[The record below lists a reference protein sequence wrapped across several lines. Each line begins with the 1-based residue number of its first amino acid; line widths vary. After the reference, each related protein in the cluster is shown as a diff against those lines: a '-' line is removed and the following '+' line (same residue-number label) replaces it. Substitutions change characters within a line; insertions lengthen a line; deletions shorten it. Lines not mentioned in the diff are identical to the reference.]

1 MYLGNGTMV
10 QAPHTGAR
18 VQVVATS
25 LSAYRSEYAGARSY
39 YAP

>member
-10 QAPHTGAR
+10 HAPRTGQR

-25 LSAYRSEYAGARSY
+25 QPAYSSEYAGARRY
-39 YAP
+39 YSP